1 MGISTL
7 TNGIDKETNDEEE
20 DNKEIVIGHLHM
32 VGIDLK
38 RREDARYGK
47 SCKVFPP
54 VGKQYTC
61 YHRWQI
67 GKCHHFPYMTCCYD
81 DEEIAAES
89 PYYGAQRGQIPT
101 EVKGTKHDI
110 EAKQVCKHIPHIL
123 RQPQVISLNDAIKT
137 LCTLIRWSTL
147 IGRHTTED

>member
-1 MGISTL
+1 MHEALLTYGINEVSYY
-7 TNGIDKETNDEEE
+7 DEQY
-20 DNKEIVIGHLHM
+20 NKEVVIGHLHM

-38 RREDARYGK
+38 CREDTRYGK

-67 GKCHHFPYMTCCYD
+67 GEGHHFPYMTCCYD

-101 EVKGTKHDI
+101 EVKGTKHNI
-110 EAKQVCKHIPHIL
+110 EAQEVCKDIPHIL
-123 RQPQVISLNDAIKT
+123 
-137 LCTLIRWSTL
+137 W
-147 IGRHTTED
+147 